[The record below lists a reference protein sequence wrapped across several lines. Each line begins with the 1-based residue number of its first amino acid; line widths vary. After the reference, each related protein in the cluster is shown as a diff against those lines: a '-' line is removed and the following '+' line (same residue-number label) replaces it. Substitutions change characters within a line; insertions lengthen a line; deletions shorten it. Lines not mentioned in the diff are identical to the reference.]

1 MQTVSFFI
9 SKEMQVLRYQVRFK
23 NGPNYMQVEAQTQCM
38 GLKAKL
44 RRKALHL
51 CPICGLFCNSHQF
64 QCLKLLTYI
73 LPLFQIVSRSSL
85 SRYIDYIAS
94 TMYLEKTADLQF
106 GTEGVD
112 RN

>member
-1 MQTVSFFI
+1 MTEFNANSKFFF

-38 GLKAKL
+38 GLEVKL

-51 CPICGLFCNSHQF
+51 CAICGLFCNSHQF

-73 LPLFQIVSRSSL
+73 LPPFQIVSRSSL
-85 SRYIDYIAS
+85 SRI
-94 TMYLEKTADLQF
+94 L
-106 GTEGVD
+106 GT
-112 RN
+112 